1 MIGAENIFGLMAAL
15 LGICALAAGLERT
28 AWGRRISG
36 AGIILLTALLAA
48 QFGVI
53 PRSAP
58 LYGTIW
64 TYLVPLA
71 IALFLLKADLIKVF
85 TEGGR
90 VLIAFLAGMAGTIA
104 GAALAALIVDLGV
117 NEARI
122 AGVFAAT
129 YTGGSLNFV
138 AVAEAVGL
146 QDSSQLSAAL
156 AIDNIFGVG
165 FILLLNLAAGWSLFQ
180 RWYGWRADRLGERL
194 LPVEDAD
201 AGGASLFGLLS
212 ALAVSAAAV
221 AVSGAVSTALGIA
234 NYEMLVLTVIVTV
247 LATLGRSVLAG
258 LKGEDVIAMMFMY
271 LFFAIIGAGADLGEM
286 LQAAP
291 GMFVMVGCIFVVH
304 ALAVL
309 AVGRLLKLNYAE
321 MVTASLACIAGPPI
335 AAAIAILFKWRNL
348 VAPGI
353 LTGILGYVLGNFA
366 GVGLFTLLQGGAP

>member
-180 RWYGWRADRLGERL
+180 RWYGWRADWLGERL

-258 LKGEDVIAMMFMY
+258 LKGEDVLAMMFMY

>member
-104 GAALAALIVDLGV
+104 GAVLAALIVDLGV

-156 AIDNIFGVG
+156 AIDNIFGVV

-234 NYEMLVLTVIVTV
+234 NYEMLLLTVIVTV

-258 LKGEDVIAMMFMY
+258 LKGEDVLAMMFMY
-271 LFFAIIGAGADLGEM
+271 LFFTIIGAGADLGEM

>member
-258 LKGEDVIAMMFMY
+258 LKGEDVLAMMFMY